1 MTRPDIFYQ
10 PAKGEKSGLPHDP
23 FKSFVIPRPIGW
35 ISTTSKE
42 GLDNLGPYSQF
53 NNVSFDPPTIMFVA
67 HQSVYKRRSKDSV
80 VNARKTGE
88 FVWNMAT
95 YDTREAVNASAL
107 ETWDDEFPIAGVTK
121 APSQVVKP
129 PRVAESPVTFECK
142 THSVIRIQ
150 GDSLVGHSDIVIGRV
165 VAIHIKGEYITTD
178 GLFDVLK
185 AAPLA
190 RLGYHQYTAI
200 THVFDMKMP
209 FMPDD
214 NVSGNTLGGET
225 GDSDAILYKTMDP
238 RSEDDRRL
246 EERGRAKIASA
257 EKTEAGNDA
266 AGEEFRTA
274 HI

>member
-1 MTRPDIFYQ
+1 MAHPDIFYE

-35 ISTTSKE
+35 ISTTSKD

-53 NNVSFDPPTIMFVA
+53 NNVSFDPPTITFIG

-80 VNARKTGE
+80 VNAKETGE

-107 ETWDDEFPIAGVTK
+107 ETWDDEFPISGVSK
-121 APSQVVKP
+121 APSRVVKP

-165 VAIHIKGEYITTD
+165 VAIHVKGEYITPD

-190 RLGYHQYTAI
+190 RLWYHQYTAI

-214 NVSGNTLGGET
+214 NVSGNILGGET
-225 GDSDAILYKTMDP
+225 GDSDATLYKTRDH
-238 RSEDDRRL
+238 RSEDERRL
-246 EERGRAKIASA
+246 AERERNAKTGTQGRI
-257 EKTEAGNDA
+257 E
-266 AGEEFRTA
+266 
-274 HI
+274 

>member
-1 MTRPDIFYQ
+1 MPHQDIFYE
-10 PAKGEKSGLPHDP
+10 PPKGEKSGLPHDP

-35 ISTTSKE
+35 ISTTSVD
-42 GLDNLGPYSQF
+42 GIDNLGPFSQF
-53 NNVSFDPPTIMFVA
+53 NNVSFDPPTIMFVG

-80 VNARKTGE
+80 VNARETGE

-95 YDTREAVNASAL
+95 YDTREAVNMSAL
-107 ETWDDEFPIAGVTK
+107 ESWDDEFPVAGVTK
-121 APSQVVKP
+121 APSRVVKP
-129 PRVAESPVTFECK
+129 PRVAESPVQFECK

-165 VAIHIKGEYITTD
+165 VAIHVKGEYITGD

-200 THVFDMKMP
+200 TNVFDMKMP

-214 NVSGNTLGGET
+214 NVSGNVLGGES
-225 GDSDAILYKTMDP
+225 GISDEELYRTKDH
-238 RSEDDRRL
+238 RSETERRA
-246 EERGRAKIASA
+246 EEQKQRALVVRENTSAS
-257 EKTEAGNDA
+257 GN
-266 AGEEFRTA
+266 
-274 HI
+274 